1 MRQFLEILLKKEG
14 YEVTVAESGDRALE
28 KMQKSEFAVVLMDYN
43 MPEGI
48 DGIDLLNRLRRLRP
62 ASQIVVIT
70 AYASTEQAIKAIELG
85 ALDYVSKPFNVAEIK
100 GIVRRAIQEY
110 EGRARSSSGDMPSGE
125 GSAGMVAV
133 VAESPGMKKVLD
145 YARQVAPTDSTVLI
159 TGESGAGKEI
169 VARFI
174 HNNSERRNA
183 PWYPINC
190 GAIPETLQE
199 SELFG
204 YEKGAFTGADKIKRG
219 YFEVVGTGTLF
230 LDEIGELSENMQ
242 VKLLRVLQD
251 HIFMR
256 VGGTETL
263 RAGARLIAATN
274 RNLHKDVERGRFRE
288 DLFFRINV
296 FEIYVPPLRERKEDI
311 VPLVE
316 QFLGEMARKGRS
328 LRLGDKVRA
337 FLLEYPF
344 PGNVRELH
352 NIIERAAVLTKGSE
366 ISMDAISVRPASD
379 AAETPIPLAEPV
391 DLDRILA
398 DTERRYLQA
407 ALEKVKGKRAAA
419 AVLLG
424 ITERSLRYR
433 MDKLNLR
440 GAPDDE

>member
-1 MRQFLEILLKKEG
+1 
-14 YEVTVAESGDRALE
+14 
-28 KMQKSEFAVVLMDYN
+28 
-43 MPEGI
+43 
-48 DGIDLLNRLRRLRP
+48 
-62 ASQIVVIT
+62 
-70 AYASTEQAIKAIELG
+70 
-85 ALDYVSKPFNVAEIK
+85 
-100 GIVRRAIQEY
+100 
-110 EGRARSSSGDMPSGE
+110 
-125 GSAGMVAV
+125 
-133 VAESPGMKKVLD
+133 
-145 YARQVAPTDSTVLI
+145 
-159 TGESGAGKEI
+159 
-169 VARFI
+169 
-174 HNNSERRNA
+174 
-183 PWYPINC
+183 
-190 GAIPETLQE
+190 
-199 SELFG
+199 
-204 YEKGAFTGADKIKRG
+204 
-219 YFEVVGTGTLF
+219 
-230 LDEIGELSENMQ
+230 
-242 VKLLRVLQD
+242 
-251 HIFMR
+251 
-256 VGGTETL
+256 TL